1 MYAFIKD
8 KALETFEK
16 KNNSKSSFES
26 LKLSML
32 LWFQTLEKKY
42 EIKNNVIYEN
52 TTILIFCIYNFIKK
66 KISIIYHILYFIV
79 SSMHFKANLLQYF

>member
-52 TTILIFCIYNFIKK
+52 TTILIFFIYIISLKK
-66 KISIIYHILYFIV
+66 KSLLFIIYYIL
-79 SSMHFKANLLQYF
+79 